1 MKKIINLFLSFL
13 LRLRYRIHVKGLEAI
28 KEDNRPILFLP
39 NHQALIDPV
48 IVMNSIYNRFT
59 PRPLADENQ
68 IAHPLIRP
76 FISALNTIVIPDLS
90 VKGRAAKKRVSAGID
105 EIAAGLKQGDNILM
119 YPSGRLC
126 RTNIEVIGG
135 NSGVASLVEAVPD
148 VRIVLLRTRGL
159 WGSSFSR
166 APGIPS
172 LLTNVK
178 KQLINLLVNGL
189 FFMPRRN
196 VDIEVVE
203 PIDFPRGADKLEI
216 NRYLEDFYNQNPDKN
231 SEMPYFWWH
240 GNSPVYRPE
249 PRTTAVDRDTSEIP
263 AATRKQVV
271 EKLVDL
277 SGIEEIKDSDL
288 LAAELGMDS
297 LVLVEFGSWLQ
308 EEFGVSAD
316 NLEVLQTVADCILA
330 AGGIMP
336 AMAAIE
342 LKPVSGKW
350 FDRVADKILTVPEEG
365 ATIAE
370 LFLAQA
376 RRHPDQVILSDQISG
391 DKTWRQMILAI
402 YALLPHISKIPG
414 NRVGI
419 MMPGSV
425 GAVISWLVV
434 MFSGKEPVMVNW
446 TTGSSNMNYCL
457 ESIGVE
463 QVITAKALT
472 DKLAGQGVELDK
484 IGVTWVFLE
493 DIGKKITFIE
503 KMTALV
509 KSRLSWHDL
518 ATAEIAEIAA
528 ILFTSGSEARP
539 KSVPLSHANFLANGR
554 DFAKVLSL
562 TSNDRLLGI
571 LPVFHSLG
579 LAGTVVLPLCSGLRT
594 VYWPNPTEG
603 AQLARMIAAYE
614 TSVLIATPTFLNG
627 ILRSGESE
635 QLRSLRLIFSGAE
648 KCPDHVFQT
657 LQKKCPDA
665 MLCEGYGVTECS
677 PVVTVNSIDDP
688 RPGTIGRI
696 MPSMEYILLD
706 PETRKPVAKGANGQL
721 LVRGPNVFA
730 GYLGDPPSP
739 FVQYQD
745 KDWYDTGDLM
755 FEEDGVLVFAG
766 RLKRFVKL
774 GGEMISLPAIEQV
787 LEAHYPLND
796 EPVLAVAATDDE
808 EHPELVLLT
817 TLDTSRQEANRAIR
831 DAGLSPLHNIRL
843 IVQTDQ
849 IPVLGT
855 GKTDYT
861 SIKQLVAAKT

>member
-1 MKKIINLFLSFL
+1 MKKLINLFLSFL
-13 LRLRYRIHVKGLEAI
+13 LRLRYRITIKGIEDI
-28 KEDNRPILFLP
+28 KKDNRPILFLP

-48 IVMNSIYNRFT
+48 IVMNTLYNRFT

-76 FISALNTIVIPDLS
+76 FIKALNTIVIPDLT
-90 VKGRAAKKRVSAGID
+90 VKGRDAKEQVFAGID
-105 EIAAGLKQGDNILM
+105 EIVTGLKNGDSILM
-119 YPSGRLC
+119 YPSGRLS
-126 RTNIEVIGG
+126 RTNLDVIGG
-135 NSGVASLVEAVPD
+135 NSGVAAIVHALPD

-172 LLTNVK
+172 LLTNFK
-178 KQLINLLVNGL
+178 KQGINLLVNGV

-196 VDIEVVE
+196 VDIELVE
-203 PIDFPRGADKLEI
+203 PDDFPGNADKLEI
-216 NRYLEDFYNQNPDKN
+216 NRYLEDFYNRRPDKN

-240 GNSPVYRPE
+240 GRSPVYHHE
-249 PRTTAVDRDTSEIP
+249 PSKKEVNRDTSEIP
-263 AATRKQVV
+263 ETTRNQVM
-271 EKLVDL
+271 EKLIDL
-277 SGIEEIKDSDL
+277 SGIEEIKETDNLSAD
-288 LAAELGMDS
+288 LGMDS
-297 LVLVEFGSWLQ
+297 LILVEFGSWLQ

-336 AMAAIE
+336 SMAAID

-350 FDRVADKILTVPEEG
+350 FDRFEEKILTIPDKG

-370 LFLAQA
+370 IFLHQA
-376 RRHPDQVILSDQISG
+376 RTNPDQVILSDQISG
-391 DKTWRQMILAI
+391 DKTYRQIILAL
-402 YALLPHISKIPG
+402 YALLPEIRKIPG
-414 NRVGI
+414 KRVGI

-425 GAVISWLVV
+425 GAVISWLAV

-446 TTGSSNMNYCL
+446 TTGSSNMSYCL

-472 DKLAGQGVELDK
+472 EKLAGQGIELD
-484 IGVTWVFLE
+484 GVPVSWVYLE
-493 DIGKKITFIE
+493 DIGARITTGKKI
-503 KMTALV
+503 KALI
-509 KSRLSWHDL
+509 KSKLSWREL
-518 ATAEIAEIAA
+518 EQAEIAETAA

-539 KSVPLSHANFLANGR
+539 KSVPLSHANFLANAR
-554 DFAKVLSL
+554 DFAQVLSL
-562 TSNDRLLGI
+562 SSNDRLLGI
-571 LPVFHSLG
+571 LPIFHSLG
-579 LAGTVVLPLCSGLRT
+579 LAGTVVLPLCTGMRT
-594 VYWPNPTEG
+594 VFWANPTEG

-614 TSVLIATPTFLNG
+614 TTTLITTPTFLNG
-627 ILRSGESE
+627 ILRSGDSE

-657 LQKKCPDA
+657 LKKRCPDA
-665 MLCEGYGVTECS
+665 MICEGYGVTECA

-696 MPSMEYILLD
+696 MPSMEYVLLD
-706 PETRKPVAKGANGQL
+706 PETRKVVDSGANGQL
-721 LVRGPNVFA
+721 LVRGPNVFD

-739 FVQYQD
+739 FVEYDD
-745 KDWYDTGDLM
+745 KPWYDTGDLM
-755 FEEDGVLVFAG
+755 FEKDGVLVFAG
-766 RLKRFVKL
+766 RLKRFIKL

-787 LEAHYPLND
+787 LEAHYPIGD

-817 TLDTSRQEANRAIR
+817 TLDTNRQEANQAIR
-831 DAGLSPLHNIRL
+831 EAGLSPLHNIRL
-843 IVQTDQ
+843 IKQADQ
-849 IPVLGT
+849 IPLLGT

-861 SIKQLVAAKT
+861 SINKLIAA

>member
-13 LRLRYRIHVKGLEAI
+13 LRLRYRIHIKGLEDI
-28 KEDNRPILFLP
+28 KKDGRPILFLP

-48 IVMNSIYNRFT
+48 IVMNTLYNRFA
-59 PRPLADENQ
+59 PRPLADEKQ

-76 FISALNTIVIPDLS
+76 VVGSLNTIIIPDLT
-90 VKGRAAKKRVSAGID
+90 VQGRAAKEGVFAGFD
-105 EIAAGLKQGDNILM
+105 EIVSGLKQGDNILM
-119 YPSGRLC
+119 YPAGRLS
-126 RTNIEVIGG
+126 RTNLEVIGG
-135 NSGVASLVEAVPD
+135 NSGVASLIEAVPE
-148 VRIVLLRTRGL
+148 VRVVLLRTRGL

-178 KQLINLLVNGL
+178 KQAMNLLVNGI

-196 VDIEVVE
+196 VDIELVE
-203 PIDFPRGADKLEI
+203 PSDFPRNAEKLEI
-216 NRYLEDFYNQNPDKN
+216 NRYLEEFYNKYPDKN

-240 GNSPVYRPE
+240 GNSPVYHPE
-249 PRTTAVDRDTSEIP
+249 PLTQDVDRDTSEIP
-263 AATRKQVV
+263 GVTRKQVLAKV
-271 EKLVDL
+271 QDL
-277 SGIEEIKDSDL
+277 AGVEEIQDSDR
-288 LAAELGMDS
+288 LAADLGMDS

-308 EEFGVSAD
+308 EEFGVTAD

-342 LKPVSGKW
+342 LKPVSGSW
-350 FDRVADKILTVPEEG
+350 FERVEQKVLTIPDQGE
-365 ATIAE
+365 TITE

-376 RRHPDQVILSDQISG
+376 RQHPDQVILSDQISG
-391 DKTWRQMILAI
+391 DKTWRQLILAI
-402 YALLPHISKIPG
+402 YALLPHIRAIPG
-414 NRVGI
+414 KRVGI

-434 MFSGKEPVMVNW
+434 MFSGREPVMVNW
-446 TTGSSNMNYCL
+446 TTGSGNMNYCL
-457 ESIGVE
+457 ESIGVQ
-463 QVITAKALT
+463 QVITARGLT

-484 IGVTWVFLE
+484 IGVTWVYLE
-493 DIGKKITFIE
+493 DIGAKISFAQKIT
-503 KMTALV
+503 ALI
-509 KSRLSWHDL
+509 KSRLSWRDL
-518 ATAEIAEIAA
+518 AKAEIADTAA

-579 LAGTVVLPLCSGLRT
+579 LAGTVVLPLSTGLRT

-614 TSVLIATPTFLNG
+614 TSILIATPTFLNG

-657 LQKKCPDA
+657 LQQKCPDA
-665 MLCEGYGVTECS
+665 MLCEGYGVTECA

-696 MPSMEYILLD
+696 MPSMEFVLLD
-706 PETRKPVAKGANGQL
+706 PETGKPVAKGENGKL
-721 LVRGPNVFA
+721 LVRGPNVFS
-730 GYLGDPPSP
+730 GYLGDLPSP
-739 FVQYQD
+739 FVQYD
-745 KDWYDTGDLM
+745 GRDWYDTGDLM

-787 LEAHYPLND
+787 LEAHYPRHD

-817 TLDTSRQEANRAIR
+817 TLETSRQEANQAIR
-831 DAGLSPLHNIRL
+831 AAGLSPLHNIRL
-843 IVQTDQ
+843 IVRTDS
-849 IPVLGT
+849 IPLLGT
-855 GKTDYT
+855 GKTDYGG
-861 SIKQLVAAKT
+861 IKELVAAGS